1 MAKLTFW
8 GAVGTVTGSRYILDV
23 EGTRLL
29 IDCGLFQGTKDNR
42 VKNWEPFPAPPSS
55 INRVLLTHAHMDHTG
70 YLPRLVHDG
79 FSGRVHCTH
88 ATHELCD
95 ILLRDSAHIQEEDAY
110 WANKQGYSKH
120 KPALPL
126 YTVADAEHAMKLF
139 SPLYFG
145 EDFYLNDVLRIK
157 LRDSGHMLG
166 SSFIDVKTT
175 RTREGKKLLFS
186 GDLGRA
192 GRPILRDPV
201 QVYNVDY
208 LMVESTYGSRLHE
221 ETSSTDDLAR
231 VINESMTRGG
241 VLVIPAFA
249 VGRTQT
255 LLYVIREL
263 EEKRKIPVLPIYID
277 SPLAIE
283 ATVVH
288 ERRISEL
295 DMESRMQSLLGKK
308 IFRPGDL
315 RICKTREQSKVINDV
330 KGGAIIVSSSGM
342 ATGGRILHHLQQRL
356 PRAENTILLIGYQ
369 AHGTR
374 GRQIMEGEPEV
385 KIHGQL
391 VPVRAKVE
399 TILGFTGH
407 ADYNE
412 VLAWLMGFN
421 RPPEKT
427 FIVHGEPESSAA
439 LAEKIRSHFGWETVV
454 PGYGDSFDLDL

>member
-88 ATHELCD
+88 ATYELCD

-126 YTVADAEHAMKLF
+126 YTVADAEQAMKLF

-145 EDFYLNDVLRIK
+145 EDFYLNDALRIK

-221 ETSSTDDLAR
+221 ETSSTDELAR
-231 VINESMTRGG
+231 VINESMARGG

-263 EEKRKIPVLPIYID
+263 EEKRQIPVLPIYID

-288 ERRISEL
+288 ERRIAEL
-295 DMESRMQSLLGKK
+295 DMESRMQTLLGKR

-315 RICKTREQSKVINDV
+315 RICKSREQSKVINDV

-369 AHGTR
+369 SHGTR
-374 GRQIMEGEPEV
+374 GRQLMEGEPEV

-399 TILGFTGH
+399 KILGFTGH

-421 RPPEKT
+421 RPPKKT

>member
-55 INRVLLTHAHMDHTG
+55 IDRVLLTHAHMDHTG

-221 ETSSTDDLAR
+221 ETSATDELAR
-231 VINESMTRGG
+231 VINESMARGG

-249 VGRTQT
+249 VGQTQT

-288 ERRISEL
+288 ERRIAEL

-315 RICKTREQSKVINDV
+315 RICKSRDESKVINAV

-421 RPPEKT
+421 RPPDKP
-427 FIVHGEPESSAA
+427 FIVHGDPETSTA

-454 PGYGDSFDLDL
+454 PGYGDSFELDL